1 MSCAQKGNKM
11 ILTPEEQAALD
22 AKTAADK
29 LEADKAALEEQARLD
44 ALKTPKERDEDMVA
58 KLVKEKL
65 DAELAPIKGK
75 LDAAFTARDEAL
87 RKVKEYEAKEKEEN
101 LKRLT
106 EEGKHKEVYDLKL
119 AELNAEKD
127 VMAKRVTELTRD
139 VTVRDV
145 LKSYS
150 FRNDNAADVGY
161 REVISQLVQND
172 KGDWVHRS
180 GVSIKDFVT
189 SFASDENNSYLFK
202 AKVNS
207 GNGGNEQREPNK
219 NNSKKSLYHM
229 TQAEV
234 LALAEAGKL

>member
-1 MSCAQKGNKM
+1 M
-11 ILTPEEQAALD
+11 TPEEQAALD

-44 ALKTPKERDEDMVA
+44 ALKTPEERDADMIA

-65 DAELAPIKGK
+65 DTELAPIKK
-75 LDAAFTARDEAL
+75 NLDAAFAQRDEAL
-87 RKVKEYEAKEKEEN
+87 RKVKEFEQKEKEEN

-119 AELNAEKD
+119 AEEKAEKE
-127 VMAKRVTELTRD
+127 VLAKKVTELTRD

-161 REVISQLVQND
+161 REVISQLTQND

-202 AKVNS
+202 TKSNS
-207 GNGGNEQREPNK
+207 GNGSESQKETNTNK
-219 NNSKKSLYHM
+219 TQKKSLFGM
-229 TQAEV
+229 SQAEV
-234 LALAEAGKL
+234 LKLAEEGKL